1 MASSTPAIVRSEL
14 RLFSREP
21 GSVFW
26 IVGFPAVLV
35 VVLGFVPVLREP
47 MEGLGVSFLTLYV
60 PVAVILAMLMAALLA
75 MPVVLAAY
83 REQRILRR
91 FATTPVRPRTVLLA
105 QYLIYGT
112 AAIVGGL
119 IPILLGFFAYQVA
132 LPQNGI
138 GYTVVYL
145 LVLASCLA
153 LGGLVGGIARTAKL
167 ATAFGTALLFPLMFT
182 AGVWL
187 PVQAMPGVLGD
198 IVALTPL
205 GAGALAL
212 DAAAAGGWPD
222 LVDIIVVTVWTA
234 ILGTAA
240 VRLFRWE

>member
-1 MASSTPAIVRSEL
+1 MAPTLAVLTSEL

-21 GSVFW
+21 GSIFW
-26 IVGFPAVLV
+26 IIGFPAVLV
-35 VVLGFVPVLREP
+35 AVLGLVPALREP
-47 MEGLGVSFLTLYV
+47 IGGLGISFLELYV
-60 PVAVILAMLMAALLA
+60 PVAVILAMLMASLLA
-75 MPVVLAAY
+75 LPVVLATY

-91 FATTPVRPRTVLLA
+91 LATTPVRPRTALLA
-105 QYLIYGT
+105 QYVIYGA

-119 IPILLGFFAYQVA
+119 VPMLVAALGYGVA

-138 GYTVVYL
+138 GFMLIYV
-145 LVLASCLA
+145 LVLASCLTI
-153 LGGLVGGIARTAKL
+153 GGLVGGVARTAKI

-187 PVQAMPGVLGD
+187 PVQAMPGLLGD

-212 DAAAAGGWPD
+212 EAVSAGGWPEIKD
-222 LVDIIVVTVWTA
+222 AIVLVVWTA
-234 ILGTAA
+234 IFGFTA
-240 VRLFRWE
+240 VRFFRWE

>member
-1 MASSTPAIVRSEL
+1 MASSTLAVVRSEL

-21 GSVFW
+21 GYLFW
-26 IVGFPAVLV
+26 IIGFPAALI
-35 VVLGFVPVLREP
+35 VVLGLVPVLREP
-47 MEGLGVSFLTLYV
+47 IEGLGVSFLALYV
-60 PVAVILAMLMAALLA
+60 PGAVILAMLMASLSAL
-75 MPVVLAAY
+75 PIVLAGY

-91 FATTPVRPRTVLLA
+91 VATTPVTPRIVLAA
-105 QYLIYGT
+105 QYLIYGM
-112 AAIVGGL
+112 AAIIGGAV
-119 IPILLGFFAYQVA
+119 PIVLGFVIYRVP

-138 GYTVVYL
+138 GYILVYL
-145 LVLASCLA
+145 LVLASCLT
-153 LGGLVGGIARTAKL
+153 LGGLVGGLARTAKI

-187 PVQAMPGVLGD
+187 PVQAMPGILGD

-212 DAAAAGGWPD
+212 EACAAGGWPALKD
-222 LVDIIVVTVWTA
+222 VIVLVVWTA

-240 VRLFRWE
+240 IRFFRWE